1 MIQLALGFAFLGG
14 YCDAISFFLVGTF
27 TGHVTGNSVLA
38 AMPVALFDARGTL
51 ACSLAIL
58 FFLAG
63 TFLGARL
70 AQTLAGRSERFILQA
85 TTGVEV
91 ALILVGYL
99 AVSGTSPIR
108 SELYIAVLALAMG
121 LQNGA
126 FRRANGLT
134 VHTTCVSACSRMS
147 LRISPSPARS
157 PQVTRP
163 IQNSP
168 RNRSCLAE
176 FSYSL
181 FSGRWSAP
189 LLSPASTRTAFSAAC
204 CSSWSLSVFCGPRI
218 GERASSRRRKCLALA
233 SFAGVD
239 KMERR
244 LPNLKH

>member
-1 MIQLALGFAFLGG
+1 MIQLALGFAFLDG

-38 AMPVALFDARGTL
+38 AMRVALFDARGTL

-85 TTGVEV
+85 TMGVEV

-108 SELYIAVLALAMG
+108 NELYIAALALAMG

-134 VHTTCVSACSRMS
+134 VHTTCVSGMFTNVVTDFAISRP
-147 LRISPSPARS
+147 LPAGD
-157 PQVTRP
+157 PP
-163 IQNSP
+163 NSKLSAQSQLFGGIFVFFVFGALVGALIVS
-168 RNRSCLAE
+168 RFHANGVLGGVLLLLVLAGV
-176 FSYSL
+176 L
-181 FSGRWSAP
+181 
-189 LLSPASTRTAFSAAC
+189 RTAD
-204 CSSWSLSVFCGPRI
+204 R
-218 GERASSRRRKCLALA
+218 
-233 SFAGVD
+233 
-239 KMERR
+239 
-244 LPNLKH
+244 